1 MTLRPEPIGFTCR
14 GTLTG
19 FPMRRMACLRRG
31 VARAGGPGKA
41 AQAIGGAP
49 HTMPPAI
56 RKTAVLTKRP
66 GVIEVYPRSPGA
78 PMPLPHHAKPG
89 DHHGR

>member
-1 MTLRPEPIGFTCR
+1 MSSRPKFTGFDCR

-19 FPMRRMACLRRG
+19 FAMRGWPAHAAASQG
-31 VARAGGPGKA
+31 RAAPAGQQAVGGT
-41 AQAIGGAP
+41 P
-49 HTMPPAI
+49 HTMPSAI

-78 PMPLPHHAKPG
+78 PMPLPHHEKPG

>member
-1 MTLRPEPIGFTCR
+1 MTLRPESIGFDCR
-14 GTLTG
+14 GMPTG
-19 FPMRRMACLRRG
+19 FSLRRMACARRG
-31 VARAGGPGKA
+31 ITRAVGPGRA

-78 PMPLPHHAKPG
+78 PMPLPHHEKPG
-89 DHHGR
+89 EHHGR